1 MVTQAQRSEPRATQR
16 SAELAEEIYRL
27 VCQSR
32 RALVLTATRTLEAR
46 KQSIFTWQI
55 VSWLVRHGPTT
66 QRDLSY
72 VLAQHPAGIS
82 RQVNELEANGLVRR
96 KAVSD
101 RRKLL
106 VEITAAGRRWYRE
119 SSAEVMQSVDQALS
133 GLSNAQ
139 RLDLRKLMRTLVEAL
154 GVGSAGPRAGAGPV
168 ADDT

>member
-1 MVTQAQRSEPRATQR
+1 MPSRAHR

-46 KQSIFTWQI
+46 EQSIFTWQI
-55 VSWLVRHGPTT
+55 ISWLVRHGPTT

-96 KAVSD
+96 RVVSD

-106 VEITAAGRRWYRE
+106 VEVTAQGRRWFRA
-119 SSAEVMQSVDQALS
+119 SSTEVMQSVDRALA
-133 GLSNAQ
+133 GLSDVQ
-139 RLDLRKLMRTLVEAL
+139 RRDLRKLMRTLVEAL
-154 GVGSAGPRAGAGPV
+154 GVAKPV
-168 ADDT
+168 APASVPESKDPW

>member
-1 MVTQAQRSEPRATQR
+1 MVTQALRSESRAKPRA
-16 SAELAEEIYRL
+16 AELAEEIYRL

-55 VSWLVRHGPTT
+55 VSWLVRHGSTT

-106 VEITAAGRRWYRE
+106 VEVTAAGRRWFRE
-119 SSAEVMQSVDQALS
+119 SSAEVMQSVDQALA
-133 GLSNAQ
+133 GLSDAQ
-139 RLDLRKLMRTLVEAL
+139 RRDLRKLMRTLVEAL
-154 GVGSAGPRAGAGPV
+154 GVSGNRKSAV

>member
-1 MVTQAQRSEPRATQR
+1 MATRTPR
-16 SAELAEEIYRL
+16 SAELAEDIYRL

-46 KQSIFTWQI
+46 QQSIFTWQI

-82 RQVNELEANGLVRR
+82 RQVNELEAHGLVRR
-96 KAVSD
+96 RAVND

-106 VEITAAGRRWYRE
+106 VEITAQGRRWFRA
-119 SSAEVMQSVDQALS
+119 SSAEVMQSVDQALA
-133 GLSNAQ
+133 GLSDGQ
-139 RLDLRKLMRTLVEAL
+139 RRELRELMRTLVAAL
-154 GVGSAGPRAGAGPV
+154 GTEFKRGKAARFVEPEFS
-168 ADDT
+168 